1 MMKKL
6 TAALLT
12 LALLFTAG
20 CSGSGKPNK
29 ETGNIIARHSAE
41 EEGVYYGELGDMMR
55 NEFFDFIVEDVE
67 LTDTFGGYTAKEGM
81 RLLCVTVKET
91 NTFDDA
97 LPMFDTDFVLTWET
111 TESLIYPLVNLNDK
125 DVMPEEFELAK
136 GKSVT
141 YKLVF
146 EVPSEESEFLFIY
159 LEEFD
164 TEETGDFFV
173 VTLRPE
179 VQ

>member
-1 MMKKL
+1 M
-6 TAALLT
+6 
-12 LALLFTAG
+12 
-20 CSGSGKPNK
+20 
-29 ETGNIIARHSAE
+29 
-41 EEGVYYGELGDMMR
+41 
-55 NEFFDFIVEDVE
+55 
-67 LTDTFGGYTAKEGM
+67 
-81 RLLCVTVKET
+81 LCVTVKET

-97 LPMFDTDFVLTWET
+97 LPMFDTDFVLTCET